1 MLLQRIA
8 ERSKS
13 EFLKLASKLP
23 YVDRKASAK
32 YGTEWDHLNFKPRNA
47 VIADYE
53 TSQICFPM
61 IDLVLAL
68 GTNTLHV
75 LSMKSCHLISPG
87 S

>member
-1 MLLQRIA
+1 MLQRIT

-23 YVDRKASAK
+23 YVDRKTSAK

-47 VIADYE
+47 VMADYE
-53 TSQICFPM
+53 KSQICFPT

-75 LSMKSCHLISPG
+75 LSMKSYHLISPA

>member
-47 VIADYE
+47 VMADYE
-53 TSQICFPM
+53 KSQICFPT